1 MAASVVVVVPVSMA
15 AAVAAGTAVVVAAMV
30 PAWGRAAVA
39 AAAPTSLPGPTAVL
53 LSGIRSGNGEV
64 DISLVPEPASF
75 GLLGTA
81 LAGMGAFR
89 RRRA

>member
-1 MAASVVVVVPVSMA
+1 
-15 AAVAAGTAVVVAAMV
+15 
-30 PAWGRAAVA
+30 
-39 AAAPTSLPGPTAVL
+39 VL

-81 LAGMGAFR
+81 LAGMRAFR